1 MFIAILEDD
10 PVCLNQLTSLLHT
23 ASEKSSQDWQVDEG
37 KMDWQIDEYQNAK
50 DFVRGIKRKTYN
62 LVLLDWMLPDMNG
75 PEILHWMDEYFQSPP
90 PVIMVTN
97 RDTEQDVVEA
107 LKAGAEDFVSKPFRP
122 DELVARVLT
131 TLRRHHVSGRHRNES
146 FTQGNITV
154 SPKEEIISIGDE
166 AVKLTHQEYRLAL
179 LLLRNLNHPL
189 SRSYLYET
197 VWGQEESPMSRT
209 LDVHIYRLRRKLGLN
224 AVNGWKLSSVYRY
237 GYRLQRLDEEKKEI
251 DEEA

>member
-10 PVCLNQLTSLLHT
+10 PVCLDQLTRLLHT
-23 ASEKSSQDWQVDEG
+23 ASEKSSQEWQVDEG
-37 KMDWQIDEYQNAK
+37 EAGWQIDGYRNAK
-50 DFVRGIKRKTYN
+50 DFVRGVKRKTYN
-62 LVLLDWMLPDMNG
+62 LVLLDWVLPDTNG
-75 PEILHWMDEYFQSPP
+75 PEILCWMEKYFQSPP

-97 RDTEQDVVEA
+97 RDSEQDVVEA
-107 LKAGAEDFVSKPFRP
+107 LKAGAEDFVSKPFRSE
-122 DELVARVLT
+122 ELIARVLT
-131 TLRRHHVSGRHRNES
+131 TLRRHHVRGRHRNEAFS
-146 FTQGNITV
+146 QGSLTV
-154 SPKEEIISIGDE
+154 SPKEETIYINDE

-224 AVNGWKLSSVYRY
+224 AENGWKLSSVYRY
-237 GYRLQRLDEEKKEI
+237 GYRLQRVDESE
-251 DEEA
+251 